1 MGWKSNISNIE
12 NNRKLDKVIYL
23 TYGDHFSGVFKSQAI
38 ETCNFLQHQ
47 SLANVKLIS
56 FVDYTVWFSERKKIK
71 SNYSNSIILPTLCSK
86 LNWHPLFAILFI
98 WIPFFFQVKK
108 VLGRGIISTNVA
120 LIWSK
125 FLNLRVVYDGR
136 GAVNAEWNEYNLG
149 FTNLIKQKSF
159 DWEKNCV
166 LNSDF
171 RISVSNKLIEYWGE
185 KYNYYKS
192 DHVIVSCTFSEENLK
207 INLKLQNQKLKEW
220 SFDSNDIIAVFS
232 GGKDPW
238 QSMESL
244 TSIMEKWLINN
255 KNLKIIFLTSPE
267 IKENEIFKKY
277 PDRVFQDWISPKNV
291 FSILKLADYGILIRD
306 ENITNKVAS
315 PTKFAEY
322 LVAGL
327 KLIISENI
335 GDYSIAVKT
344 NGLGIILN
352 ENMNEKSEF
361 LLVKPSLKDKQKS
374 SSFAQEKLSRS
385 SNIDNY
391 KRIVNC

>member
-23 TYGDHFSGVFKSQAI
+23 TYGDHFSGVFKSQVI
-38 ETCNFLQHQ
+38 ETCNFLQYQ
-47 SLANVKLIS
+47 KLAKVKLVS
-56 FVDYTVWFSERKKIK
+56 FVDYSVWFSERKKIK
-71 SNYSNSIILPTLCSK
+71 SNYPNSIILPTLCSK
-86 LNWHPLFAILFI
+86 LNWHPLFAILFF
-98 WIPFFFQVKK
+98 WIPVFFQAKK
-108 VLGRGIISTNVA
+108 IIGRGIISTNVA
-120 LIWSK
+120 LIWRK
-125 FLNLRVVYDGR
+125 FFNLKVVYDGR

-159 DWEKNCV
+159 EWEQSSV
-166 LNSDF
+166 RNSDF
-171 RISVSNKLIEYWGE
+171 RIAVSNKLVEYWAQ
-185 KYNYYKS
+185 KYNYDKPA
-192 DHVIVSCTFSEENLK
+192 HVIIPCTFSEENLK
-207 INLKLQNQKLKEW
+207 INLDLQNQKLKEW
-220 SFDSNDIIAVFS
+220 SFDSNDIIVVFS

-238 QSMESL
+238 QSMGSL
-244 TSIMEKWLINN
+244 ISLMEKWLVNN
-255 KNLKIIFLTSPE
+255 ENLKIVFLANSE
-267 IKENEIFKKY
+267 VKENEIFKKFPY
-277 PDRVFQDWISPKNV
+277 RVFQDWVSSKNV

-306 ENITNKVAS
+306 ENTTNKVAS

-322 LVAGL
+322 LIAGL

-335 GDYSIAVKT
+335 GDYSIAVNT

-352 ENMNEKSEF
+352 ENMNEKSEL
-361 LLVKPSLKDKQKS
+361 LLVKPSIEDKQKS